1 MPATLVSLVRGV
13 LPLLL
18 IMLAAAPAYA
28 AGPTNTDPP
37 AAADTSEVVTSG
49 VELEYSADGS
59 VVETA
64 WVEETDA
71 ATAAAFAYP
80 TRCKRVSVTR
90 RKTNGVWTLWSYY
103 QRQGFCHNGSRV
115 NSLYDYLRRNNGTGP
130 GWEFKGHVS
139 KWSAGGAGKW
149 SYTVGTQGHYAACTV
164 VSGCIVHDYPWLQLK
179 VLGNGSWTKTSG
191 TG

>member
-1 MPATLVSLVRGV
+1 MSATLVAPLRAV
-13 LPLLL
+13 LPLLIVL
-18 IMLAAAPAYA
+18 FAATPAYA
-28 AGPTNTDPP
+28 GSTNTDPSAVAE
-37 AAADTSEVVTSG
+37 AAEAVTSG
-49 VELEYSADGS
+49 TEMEYLADGS
-59 VVETA
+59 VLETT
-64 WVEETDA
+64 WTEEQDSA
-71 ATAAAFAYP
+71 MAAAFAYP

-130 GWEFKGHVS
+130 GWEFKGHIA

-164 VSGCIVHDYPWLQLK
+164 ITGCQVHDYPWLQLK
-179 VLGNGSWTKTSG
+179 VLGNGGWTKTSG

>member
-1 MPATLVSLVRGV
+1 MPATLVSLLRGV
-13 LPLLL
+13 LPLVL
-18 IMLAAAPAYA
+18 ILVAAAPAYA
-28 AGPTNTDPP
+28 AGPTNTESP
-37 AAADTSEVVTSG
+37 AVVDTSEVVTSG
-49 VELEYSADGS
+49 VELEYAADGS

-64 WVEETDA
+64 WAEEADA

-130 GWEFKGHVS
+130 GWEWKGHVS